1 MMKWTDKQEETITL
15 RNKNIL
21 VSAAAGS
28 GKTAV
33 LVERIKQL
41 IINEHVDVDRFLITT
56 FTNAAAAEMKERLD
70 KAIREAM
77 ADEGADIKFL
87 RRQLKLIS
95 RANISTFHS
104 FTIEVIKR
112 YFYLTDMEPSMKIG
126 DENQMEIFKRES
138 IDAVFDRRFAEDYD
152 AFSAFLTKYS
162 SSKNEKTIKESIVN
176 LYKKMRSIP
185 YYMAWAEESSDKF
198 ASDSPIRAF
207 GLDEFIE
214 SESKRVF
221 QEAVEY
227 YEKGLFMLQDA
238 GLDKLALKAEENLNL
253 MKSIPRR
260 IRETGEFPEIKYT
273 QLRATKDEGEEYKL
287 IKDDVAVVTKKAKDA
302 ITSLKNDFYVFPM
315 DVRDAEL
322 KSQANDVKYL
332 LDILREFESTFKAKK
347 QDVMT
352 VDFDDV
358 MHYAI
363 DILDDETACAEY
375 RDKFEY
381 IFVDEYQDCNQLQ
394 ETIVEKISRD
404 NNLFMVGDL
413 KQSIYKFRLAE
424 PELFRRRYAS
434 YAKKDEKLSQKID
447 LNSNFRSKRSVT
459 DTVNLVFEDL
469 MEGYDDNAKLHCT
482 VADKYPGMPTSVHL
496 IPKADYEGDDEDFD
510 DTEPQVIANLIRE
523 HLGKTIYDTKA
534 GCEKQINYGDIV
546 ILTRGNGTVTQ
557 LERYLNNCGI
567 PAYGESGGGYFETVE
582 IQVFVNM
589 LQIINNTRQDIPL
602 ISVMRSVAFQFN
614 VNEMAIIR
622 GEHRGGSY
630 YDAVCSYGKH
640 GSDESLRNK
649 VNNMLETINYWKELK
664 NTVSLEELVRTV
676 MENTGYYD
684 YCSGLPVGKQRVL
697 NLRLLIEKAATFEQ
711 NNYSGL
717 YGFLAYIDAM
727 IARNIKV
734 PEAKSGSDSDNVV
747 RIMTIHKSKGL
758 EFPIVILAGIGKS
771 LSGNKSSS
779 NMSIHKDY
787 SIALTNVNRNEG
799 WHRKTLLQKVIDSRE
814 KRETIEEEIRILYVA
829 LTRAKDRLLM
839 VGTVKDTEK
848 LNPHV
853 VNPNSFIGMMYPA
866 LYKGDVEIIVDT
878 VFAENI
884 SELPSSKNLTV
895 EELKI
900 ECQDYDDEN
909 KRELIRHR
917 LEFKYP
923 YDSNNIKSKYSVS
936 QLNRIGQETKRLSLN
951 KALFV
956 QTRRKLTPAEVGSAM
971 HTVMERIDFGKAVS
985 EGEQYVC
992 ELADEL
998 VGRELLTEDERKAI
1012 NTKNIATFFKR
1023 KVGKRAALAA
1033 ELHKEREFIL
1043 QKTIE
1048 GEETVVQGIIDCY
1061 FIENGNIILIDYKNS
1076 FIGDQGS
1083 EDEIKARYQG
1093 QMDLY
1098 REALEAA
1105 TDMKVTESYLYLF
1118 NSKKFL
1124 KL

>member
-1 MMKWTDKQEETITL
+1 MRWTDKQEETITL

-41 IINEHVDVDRFLITT
+41 IINDHVDVDRFLITT

-70 KAIREAM
+70 KAIRLAM
-77 ADEGADIKFL
+77 REEGADIKFL
-87 RRQLKLIS
+87 RRQLKLIP

-112 YFYLTDMEPSMKIG
+112 YFYLIDIDPGIKIG

-138 IDAVFDRRFAEDYD
+138 IDAVFEKRFVEDYEV
-152 AFSAFLTKYS
+152 FSAFLTKYS
-162 SSKNEKTIKESIVN
+162 NNKNEKSIKDAIVN

-185 YYMAWAEESSDKF
+185 HYMLWAEESSDKF
-198 ASDSPIRAF
+198 AQDSPISAF
-207 GLDEFIE
+207 GLDKFIE
-214 SESKRVF
+214 NESMRVF
-221 QEAVEY
+221 QEAVDY
-227 YEKGLFMLQDA
+227 YEKGLYMLQDA

-260 IRETGEFPEIKYT
+260 LKETGEFPEIKYA
-273 QLRATKDEGEEYKL
+273 QLRATKEEKEEYEL
-287 IKDDVAVVTKKAKDA
+287 IKADVAVVTQKAKDA
-302 ITSLKNDFYVFPM
+302 ITNLKKSFYIFPR
-315 DVRDAEL
+315 DVRDEEL
-322 KSQANDVKYL
+322 KSQSDDVKYL
-332 LDILREFESTFKAKK
+332 LDILKEFENTFRAKK

-363 DILDDETACAEY
+363 DILEDETACAEY

-424 PELFRRRYAS
+424 PELFRSRYTRYAQ
-434 YAKKDEKLSQKID
+434 ANDELSQKID
-447 LNSNFRSKRSVT
+447 LNSNFRSKKGVT
-459 DTVNLVFEDL
+459 DTVNMVFEDL
-469 MEGYDDNAKLHCT
+469 MDGYDDNTKLHCT
-482 VADKYPGMPTSVHL
+482 ISDEHPGMPTSVHI
-496 IPKADYEGDDEDFD
+496 IPKADYEGDEEEFD

-523 HLGKTIYDTKA
+523 HLGKTIYDTKE
-534 GCEKQINYGDIV
+534 GCEKQISYGDIV
-546 ILTRGNGTVTQ
+546 ILTRGNGTVTE

-582 IQVFVNM
+582 VQVFVNM
-589 LQIINNTRQDIPL
+589 LRIINNTRQDIPL
-602 ISVMRSVAFQFN
+602 ISVMRSVAFQFD
-614 VNEMAIIR
+614 VNEMAMIR

-630 YDAVCSYGKH
+630 YDAVCSYSMH
-640 GSDESLRNK
+640 GSDEKLREK
-649 VNNMLETINYWKELK
+649 VGNMLETIKYWKELK
-664 NTVSLEELVRTV
+664 NAVSLEELARTV
-676 MENTGYYD
+676 MESTGYYD

-697 NLRLLIEKAATFEQ
+697 NLHLLIEKAATFEQ

-717 YGFLAYIDAM
+717 YGFLGYIDAM

-747 RIMTIHKSKGL
+747 QIMTIHKSKGL

-771 LSGNKSSS
+771 LSGKTSSA

-787 SIALTNVNRNEG
+787 SIALTNVNRRDG
-799 WHRKTLLQKVIDSRE
+799 WHRKTLLQKVIENRE
-814 KRETIEEEIRILYVA
+814 KRETIEEEIRVLYVA

-839 VGTVKDTEK
+839 VGTVKDIEK
-848 LNPHV
+848 LNPNI
-853 VNPNSFIGMMYPA
+853 VNPNTFVGMMYPA
-866 LYKGDVEIIVDT
+866 LYKGNVDIVIDT
-878 VFAENI
+878 VFTENV
-884 SELPSSKNLTV
+884 SNLPSYKNLT
-895 EELKI
+895 I
-900 ECQDYDDEN
+900 EQL
-909 KRELIRHR
+909 KRECKEYVDQSKREFIKKR

-936 QLNRIGQETKRLSLN
+936 QLNRIGQDTKRVSLN
-951 KALFV
+951 KALFS
-956 QTRRKLTPAEVGSAM
+956 QNNHKLTPAEIGSAM
-971 HTVMERIDFGKAVS
+971 HTVMERIDFAKAAAD
-985 EGEQYVC
+985 GEQYIC
-992 ELADEL
+992 EFADEL
-998 VGRELLTEDERKAI
+998 TDRELLTEDERKAI
-1012 NTKNIATFFKR
+1012 STKNIAAFFKR
-1023 KVGKRAALAA
+1023 KVGKRAAYAE

-1043 QKTIE
+1043 QKNIE
-1048 GEETVVQGIIDCY
+1048 GENTVVQGIIDCY
-1061 FIENGNIILIDYKNS
+1061 FVENNNIILIDYKNS

-1083 EDEIKARYQG
+1083 EEEIIARYKG
-1093 QMDLY
+1093 QIDLY
-1098 REALEAA
+1098 KEALEAA

-1124 KL
+1124 RL